1 MGFEPNDVFDHP
13 GREIIMN
20 LIAFGF
26 NFEITPIKDQLEITW
41 HCNFN
46 YGGLQ
51 FKI

>member
-26 NFEITPIKDQLEITW
+26 NRLQIELNVPSFNFEITPIKDQLEIT
-41 HCNFN
+41 
-46 YGGLQ
+46 
-51 FKI
+51 